1 MKQRV
6 FLLLSL
12 LVLSM
17 WTRAQAAYVDSAYT
31 YQQTS
36 DISYGQAVDFAG
48 NVRDLTMDICV
59 PVGDNPGPNGRPLMV
74 LVHGGAFIAGS
85 KADPNIVRMMHEF
98 AERGYVTAAI
108 NYRLG
113 MFNSEQERICH
124 ISDLFDIP
132 WTCLNQQ
139 DSSEWFRAAY
149 RGAQDAH
156 GAIRFLINQAGNYAI
171 DPSRVF
177 LVGESAGAFIALEAA
192 YLDESIEKLA
202 PYGPLPN
209 ALPPFASAYE
219 VKCIQTYGFDTSIA
233 SMSLARPDLGSVRG
247 TMNPTAIDYTIKGV
261 GSFYG
266 GMMHN
271 LLGQSACANPAVLYM
286 FHQYDDLIVPIGNSY
301 VLQGYQD
308 CFYGV
313 CGYIFDRARSMG
325 SKAIRQRIDT
335 YNAIGNPGPDY
346 IYRFDSTN
354 SNTGCGQVN
363 VPYVGHSIDN
373 FDLRTHNMAVF
384 FNNYIG
390 TNQGCTVV
398 DAAEPVTGHL
408 IVYPNPTQGQLRIRT
423 SAGDQLHRATL
434 RDLQG
439 KTLHAWD
446 FPASPEQQIT
456 LPDGLAH
463 GLYLL
468 QVETQGG
475 SLNKVI
481 SLQ

>member
-1 MKQRV
+1 MKPS
-6 FLLLSL
+6 LLLCLFIL
-12 LVLSM
+12 LG
-17 WTRAQAAYVDSAYT
+17 WTTTHAQYVTRAYT

-85 KADPNIVRMMHEF
+85 KADPNISRMMHEF

-124 ISDLFDIP
+124 ISTLFDIP

-156 GAIRFLINQAGNYAI
+156 GAIRFLTNQAGNYAI
-171 DPSRVF
+171 DPSKVF
-177 LVGESAGAFIALEAA
+177 LVGESAGAFISLLAA
-192 YLDESIEKLA
+192 YLDDPNEKLA
-202 PYGPLPN
+202 PYGQLPN
-209 ALPPFASAYE
+209 ALPPFTSAYE
-219 VKCIQTYGFDTSIA
+219 VKCVQTYGFDTSIA
-233 SMSLARPDLGSVRG
+233 SMNLARPDLGSILG
-247 TMNPTAIDYTIKGV
+247 TMNPATVDYTIKGV

-271 LLGQSACANPAVLYM
+271 LFAQSACPNTPVLYM
-286 FHQYDDLIVPIGNSY
+286 FHQLDDLIVPIGNSY

-308 CFYGV
+308 CFFGV
-313 CGYIFDRARSMG
+313 CSYIFDRARSMG
-325 SKAIRQRIDT
+325 SKAIRQKIDA
-335 YNAIGNPGPDY
+335 YNAPGNPGPNY

-354 SNTGCGQVN
+354 SNLGCAQLN
-363 VPYVGHSIDN
+363 TPYVGHSIDN
-373 FDLRTHNMAVF
+373 FDLRTGNMAVF
-384 FNNYIG
+384 FSNYIG
-390 TNQGCTVV
+390 TPQGCVVV
-398 DAAEPVTGHL
+398 DAPEPTNGYLV
-408 IVYPNPTQGQLRIRT
+408 IYPHPTQGQFRIRT

-439 KTLHAWD
+439 KTLLAWD

-468 QVETQGG
+468 QVDTQGG